1 MVFLSEQNSKSSPFR
16 ADSKNRLPT
25 PTFSDSRRYVC
36 KRGGNPRRMPGAG
49 RISVGSARRPGGPPD
64 FYACKMTGGGMPP
77 RPPKPCRKPG
87 CRNLATDAGGYCPEH
102 KHLADE
108 ALALRRSAQDK
119 VRGNAAKRGY
129 DAHWQRVRHLQ
140 LRRDPLC
147 AICARAAEVVHHRDG
162 NPRNNASGN
171 LMSLCRECHERLHGR
186 LRTSH
191 LGPKPC

>member
-1 MVFLSEQNSKSSPFR
+1 
-16 ADSKNRLPT
+16 
-25 PTFSDSRRYVC
+25 
-36 KRGGNPRRMPGAG
+36 
-49 RISVGSARRPGGPPD
+49 
-64 FYACKMTGGGMPP
+64 MPP

-129 DAHWQRVRHLQ
+129 GAHWQRVRHRK

-147 AICARAAEVVHHRDG
+147 AICARTADVVHHRDG

-186 LRTSH
+186 LRTPHS
-191 LGPKPC
+191 GPKPC

>member
-1 MVFLSEQNSKSSPFR
+1 
-16 ADSKNRLPT
+16 
-25 PTFSDSRRYVC
+25 
-36 KRGGNPRRMPGAG
+36 
-49 RISVGSARRPGGPPD
+49 
-64 FYACKMTGGGMPP
+64 MPP

-129 DAHWQRVRHLQ
+129 GAHWQRVRQLK

-147 AICARAAEVVHHRDG
+147 AICARVAEVVHHRDG

-186 LRTSH
+186 LRTPHS
-191 LGPKPC
+191 GPNPC